1 MSDSTII
8 LGTPGSDTING
19 SADADVIAAGR
30 GNDVVSAGAGD
41 DVIVSGSGSDAIDGG
56 AGEDTLVLQGSL
68 HRYTFT
74 RNEDGSVTVDANG
87 NSDVQGIKSV
97 TNVEFVSSTSGET
110 VDISTVAPCFA
121 LGTMIRTPGGLMA
134 VEALVEGDLVTLA
147 TGEPA
152 RVIWV
157 GRRTVDIERHRWPD
171 LVRPVRIQAGALA
184 DGVPSRDLFLSPE
197 HGLLIDGAL
206 VPAGSLVNG
215 RTIVQE
221 GGIRFVTYF
230 HVELEAHDIILAEDT
245 PVETYLDVGNRFMFE
260 GGPVVVMDPR
270 FDAPAGEVFAWC
282 APRIEGGE
290 ALAAIRTR
298 LMARAE
304 AFGFR
309 ATTASALHLSAD
321 GQVIAGRPLGDDIWR
336 FELPAGVADLR
347 IRSRTACPAAD
358 DGAWE
363 GDRRQLGV
371 AVRRIVIRGAA
382 GQDVVVAMDDPSLS
396 CGFHPVERQG
406 DAPFRWTDGN
416 ALLPT
421 SMIPVP
427 EGPAVLEIQLCG
439 TLRYWEPLAAERR
452 AA

>member
-8 LGTPGSDTING
+8 LGTPGNDTIPG
-19 SADADVIAAGR
+19 SADTDVILAGR
-30 GNDVVSAGAGD
+30 GDDVVSAGAGA
-41 DVIVSGSGSDAIDGG
+41 DVIIPGSGSDAIDGG
-56 AGEDTLVLQGSL
+56 AGEDTLVLQGDL
-68 HRYTFT
+68 NRYTFT
-74 RNEDGSVTVDANG
+74 RNDDGSVTVDAKG
-87 NSDVQGIKSV
+87 NSDIQGTKTV
-97 TNVEFVSSTSGET
+97 TNVEFVSSTSGDI

-121 LGTMIRTPGGLMA
+121 LGTLIGTPGGPVA
-134 VEALVEGDLVTLA
+134 VEALAEGDLVTRA
-147 TGEPA
+147 TGQPG
-152 RVIWV
+152 RVVWV

-171 LVRPVRIQAGALA
+171 LVRPVRIRAGALA

-215 RTIVQE
+215 RTVVQE

-230 HVELEAHDIILAEDT
+230 HIELEAHDILLAEDT
-245 PVETYLDVGNRFMFE
+245 PVESYLDVGNRFMFE
-260 GGPVVVMDPR
+260 GSPVVAMEPR
-270 FDAPAGEVFAWC
+270 FDAPAGKDFAWC

-298 LMARAE
+298 LMAKAD

-309 ATTASALHLSAD
+309 ATAAAALHLSAD
-321 GQVIAGRPLGDDIWR
+321 GQVIAGRPLGNDTWR
-336 FELPAGVADLR
+336 FELPARVADVR
-347 IRSRTACPAAD
+347 IRSRSACPAAD
-358 DGAWE
+358 SNAWE

-371 AVRRIVIRGAA
+371 AVRRITLRGAA
-382 GQDVVVAMDDPSLS
+382 GQDVAVAMDDPSLS
-396 CGFHPVERQG
+396 RGFHPVEDQG
-406 DAPFRWTDGN
+406 GAAFRWTDGN
-416 ALLPT
+416 ALLPAGLM
-421 SMIPVP
+421 SRL